1 MAMAARAFHLAV
13 IGLALLHLL
22 AQATTAENLHI
33 SSRTTTATTLP
44 SRGFAFPLGSDAR
57 PAAAALPTS
66 SHHPRAP
73 STSADMADA
82 AAPHGLGVST
92 MAAQDATAAA
102 HAAPVVVS
110 GVNLRD
116 EPVFSDR
123 LHAQPPSTTLSDESS
138 PRSLGVAAAAF
149 QGEDA
154 AAASPRAAAP
164 GGCALSTRAAAAVD
178 STEAAA
184 PRLGATTKALLHAG
198 LPLLLAVRFLPA
210 SVSTLVALSSLATPA
225 RARSDDC
232 YKLHHATCTV
242 YPYDNETGSVD
253 RARPDPELGKVCLHP
268 LCHADSA
275 DRLLSSLHAQRRGR
289 GDDILYV
296 YCAVRTLEGAPSIL
310 PWRNTWSVHLPVADP
325 RAAAAS
331 GGDICYVDLAHLG
344 YTEGYYIHCPV
355 AEHRQTYCTEFP
367 DEAIAAAVWEH
378 RRLNY
383 RDTAGPRYATYQAK
397 YGEL

>member
-1 MAMAARAFHLAV
+1 MAMAARAFHLAI

-33 SSRTTTATTLP
+33 SSRITTATTLP
-44 SRGFAFPLGSDAR
+44 SRGFVFPLGSDAR
-57 PAAAALPTS
+57 PAAAGAAYLLPPP
-66 SHHPRAP
+66 PRALHVRRHGRRRRAARP
-73 STSADMADA
+73 RRLHHGGTGRHRGGTHSARRRLRPLWACSTSATSPSSPTAFT
-82 AAPHGLGVST
+82 PSLHLRPSPTSPLRRVLGVS
-92 MAAQDATAAA
+92 
-102 HAAPVVVS
+102 
-110 GVNLRD
+110 
-116 EPVFSDR
+116 
-123 LHAQPPSTTLSDESS
+123 
-138 PRSLGVAAAAF
+138 
-149 QGEDA
+149 
-154 AAASPRAAAP
+154 AAAP
-164 GGCALSTRAAAAVD
+164 GGCTLSTRATAAVD
-178 STEAAA
+178 APEAAA
-184 PRLGATTKALLHAG
+184 PQLGATTKALLHAG
-198 LPLLLAVRFLPA
+198 LPLLLAVPFLPA
-210 SVSTLVALSSLATPA
+210 PVSALVVLSSLVTPA

-232 YKLHHATCTV
+232 YKLHLHHATCTV
-242 YPYDNETGSVD
+242 YPYDNETGFVD

-331 GGDICYVDLAHLG
+331 GGDICYVELAHLG
-344 YTEGYYIHCPV
+344 YTEGYYIHCTV